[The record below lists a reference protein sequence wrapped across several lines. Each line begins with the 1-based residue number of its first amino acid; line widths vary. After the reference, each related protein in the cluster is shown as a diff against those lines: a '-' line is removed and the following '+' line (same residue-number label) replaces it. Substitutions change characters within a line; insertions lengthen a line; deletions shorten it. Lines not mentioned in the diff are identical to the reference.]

1 VTAPTLATPATTADL
16 RALPVD
22 PDDGFPQS
30 FLLGVGEHTY
40 LVELYV
46 DLPEH
51 LLDRRADPRTPV
63 DLVGS
68 ATTPAQGMLI
78 GTLARQSPDGVPV
91 ELLRRRLLPGLLY
104 TAGELRLVVD
114 ELRIAV
120 GNLNGAGSF
129 GSVLRARAGLR

>member
-1 VTAPTLATPATTADL
+1 MKVPTLATPETTATL
-16 RALPVD
+16 RTLPVD

-30 FLLGVGEHTY
+30 FLLGVGERTF

-46 DLPEH
+46 DVPEH
-51 LLDRRADPRTPV
+51 LLDRRSDPRTPI

-68 ATTPAQGMLI
+68 ATTPAHGMLVGI
-78 GTLARQSPDGVPV
+78 MARQSADGTPV

-104 TAGELRLVVD
+104 TAGELELTLD
-114 ELRIAV
+114 EVRIAV

-129 GSVLRARAGLR
+129 GSVLRARAGIR